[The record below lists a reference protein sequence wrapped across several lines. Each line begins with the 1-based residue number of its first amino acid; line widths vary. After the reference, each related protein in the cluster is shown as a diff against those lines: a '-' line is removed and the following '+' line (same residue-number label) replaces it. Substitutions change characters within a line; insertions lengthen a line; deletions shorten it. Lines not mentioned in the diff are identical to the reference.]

1 MVRLRRGLIRFL
13 LLVVVPL
20 AVVAAGVQYYL
31 ANSRYVTTENAYVKA
46 TQVSVSAEVSGRVIA
61 VPVDTNQ
68 RVRAGDVLFRID
80 PEPFALELAK
90 AEAEIGRIR
99 NEIEVMR
106 AAWREAS
113 MALAEAEQ
121 NLQFN
126 QRAFERQRTLEGAG
140 VASRARYD
148 EAQNALATNR
158 ERVRALRQKMGGIQ
172 ASLGGRIDLPTAEH
186 PMFLESVAKR
196 DRAALD
202 LDHAVVRAPVDG
214 VAGKVNVELGEFVSR
229 GQMVIAL
236 VQSHEPYLEAN
247 VKETRLTH
255 VRVGQRATIVLD
267 TFPDLAIR
275 ARVKSISP
283 STGSEFAILPPQNA
297 TGNWVKI
304 VQWVPIRLEFD
315 GLDER
320 IPLRAGMTAT
330 VRIDT
335 ERETSLGD
343 FLAPAVAWTGFGK

>member
-1 MVRLRRGLIRFL
+1 MYRLRRRLLRFF
-13 LLVVVPL
+13 LLVVVPF

-46 TQVSVSAEVSGRVIA
+46 TQIAVSAEVSGRA
-61 VPVDTNQ
+61 VEIPVDTNQ

-80 PEPFALELAK
+80 PAPFELDLAK
-90 AEAEIGRIR
+90 AEAEIGRVR
-99 NEIEVMR
+99 NDIEVMR
-106 AAWREAS
+106 SSYREVS

-121 NLQFN
+121 NLQYN
-126 QRAFERQRTLEGAG
+126 QRAFDRQRTLEGAG
-140 VASRARYD
+140 VASRAKFD
-148 EAQNALATNR
+148 EAQNALAMNR
-158 ERVRALRQKMGGIQ
+158 ERVRALRQKMNGIQ
-172 ASLGGRIDLPTAEH
+172 ASLGGRVDLPTAEH
-186 PMFLESVAKR
+186 PMFLEAVAKR

-202 LDHAVVRAPVDG
+202 LVHAVVRAPVDG
-214 VAGKVNVELGEFVSR
+214 IAGKVNVELGEFVNR
-229 GQMVIAL
+229 GQMAIAL
-236 VQSHEPYLEAN
+236 VQSQEPYIEAN

-255 VRVGQRATIVLD
+255 VRVGQRATVVID
-267 TFPDLAIR
+267 TYPDFAIR

-283 STGSEFAILPPQNA
+283 STGAEFAILPPQNA

-304 VQWVPIRLEFD
+304 VQWVPIRLELE

-320 IPLRAGMTAT
+320 LPLRAGMTAT

-343 FLAPAVAWTGFGK
+343 FLAPAFAWTGFGK